1 MPRNQANAPL
11 LLKNFPKR
19 PKTQFKASQFSGS
32 EVQTKQNKTNKQPSY
47 IDVKFPIELRF

>member
-19 PKTQFKASQFSGS
+19 PKTQFEASQFSGFHKY
-32 EVQTKQNKTNKQPSY
+32 KQNKKKQTNNL
-47 IDVKFPIELRF
+47 PI